1 MKIKKI
7 INNNIISAKDEKN
20 QEVILMGRGI
30 GFGRKKGES
39 IDLSRIEKIFKR
51 ESDKEFS
58 RFKEILMH
66 TPIEQVDVADNV
78 VRYAKRILNNSLDK
92 DIYLSMTQFINNYV
106 DKEFT
111 GLPEISY
118 DAKVMNQYFKVEYM
132 IGAFAQEEMFQ
143 ILGIRTTEKFA
154 SYIAL
159 FVVSAEY
166 GGSLEMALQMVDLIS
181 HILGIIERCFPGEVH
196 YEGVR
201 YESCVAHLRYIASFV
216 INREQKNHQLTNKD
230 FLESQYRREYG
241 CGKEIREYIKK
252 TYDFELSDEEE
263 LYLLIHIRLIT
274 M

>member
-1 MKIKKI
+1 
-7 INNNIISAKDEKN
+7 
-20 QEVILMGRGI
+20 MGRGI

-51 ESDKEFS
+51 ESGKEFN

-92 DIYLSMTQFINNYV
+92 DIYLSMTQFINSYV

-111 GLPEISY
+111 GLPEIPY

-166 GGSLEMALQMVDLIS
+166 EIG
-181 HILGIIERCFPGEVH
+181 R
-196 YEGVR
+196 
-201 YESCVAHLRYIASFV
+201 AHV
-216 INREQKNHQLTNKD
+216 
-230 FLESQYRREYG
+230 
-241 CGKEIREYIKK
+241 
-252 TYDFELSDEEE
+252 
-263 LYLLIHIRLIT
+263 
-274 M
+274 

>member
-1 MKIKKI
+1 MKIEKI

-51 ESDKEFS
+51 ESGKEFN

-92 DIYLSMTQFINNYV
+92 DIYLSMTQFINSYV

-111 GLPEISY
+111 GLPEIPY

-143 ILGIRTTEKFA
+143 ILGIRTTEKCE
-154 SYIAL
+154 S
-159 FVVSAEY
+159 
-166 GGSLEMALQMVDLIS
+166 IS
-181 HILGIIERCFPGEVH
+181 
-196 YEGVR
+196 
-201 YESCVAHLRYIASFV
+201 
-216 INREQKNHQLTNKD
+216 
-230 FLESQYRREYG
+230 
-241 CGKEIREYIKK
+241 
-252 TYDFELSDEEE
+252 
-263 LYLLIHIRLIT
+263 
-274 M
+274 